1 MSLNANTQK
10 QRHLRFETEA
20 SKTLNHNNGD
30 EVELKR
36 YRGIIKQN
44 CLIKSITGQA
54 KWSFKRQI
62 KSASLL

>member
-1 MSLNANTQK
+1 VPLNANTQK

-54 KWSFKRQI
+54 K
-62 KSASLL
+62 